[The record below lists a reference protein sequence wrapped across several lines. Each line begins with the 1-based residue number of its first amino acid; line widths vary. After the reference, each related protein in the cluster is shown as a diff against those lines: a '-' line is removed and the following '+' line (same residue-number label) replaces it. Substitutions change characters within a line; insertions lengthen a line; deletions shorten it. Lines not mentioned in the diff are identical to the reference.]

1 MAIGSELK
9 LVNNIPVLELRGT
22 VADADLEEFIE
33 KMESLLAAAHAKVV
47 VDISQITFIGSFGL
61 GKIVSYNARMKKLSR
76 ELILLNTN
84 PDPETFIASML
95 RLTNL
100 YKVLRIVT
108 DISEA

>member
-9 LVNNIPVLELRGT
+9 FVNNIPVLELSGT
-22 VADADLEEFIE
+22 IADTDLEEFIE
-33 KMESLLAAAHAKVV
+33 KMESLLSANHDKVV

-61 GKIVSYNARMKKLSR
+61 GKLVSYNARMKKLSR

-108 DISEA
+108 DTGEV